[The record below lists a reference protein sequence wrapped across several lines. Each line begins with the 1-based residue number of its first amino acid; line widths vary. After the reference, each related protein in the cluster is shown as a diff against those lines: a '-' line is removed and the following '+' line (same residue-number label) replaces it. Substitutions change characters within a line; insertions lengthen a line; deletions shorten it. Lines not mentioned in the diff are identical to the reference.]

1 MFSKAPHAHLSIDVL
16 IPIKP
21 LKTFEVHE
29 SFASNIF
36 KLRTDSFPW

>member
-1 MFSKAPHAHLSIDVL
+1 MLRQAPTTGLFFDAL

-21 LKTFEVHE
+21 LKTFEVHK

-36 KLRTDSFPW
+36 KLRTDSLPL

>member
-1 MFSKAPHAHLSIDVL
+1 MFSKAPHAHLSIDSL

-29 SFASNIF
+29 SFASDIF